1 MAKLNQKLLARYYD
15 GELSPRKAR
24 KIEQL
29 LSRSPEHQEALKKM
43 TQIGELLRLANE
55 EKLESVS
62 FERLEQQVAAGI
74 SREEDSSPLEQLKV
88 WFSEFF
94 SYRKVVWVPTA
105 VVAGATLAVLLIL
118 PLTTPTPVVEDKAP
132 TGDRNG
138 TWMASDD
145 TSKGG
150 SKIESVTFDDT
161 GDSKDS
167 KFEVSKI
174 DGQNGSIGVVWIVDT
189 P

>member
-1 MAKLNQKLLARYYD
+1 MAKLNEKLLARYYD
-15 GELSPRKAR
+15 GELSPRKAQ

-29 LSRSPEHQEALKKM
+29 LRESPEHQEALKKM
-43 TQIGELLRLANE
+43 TQIGDLLRLANE
-55 EKLESVS
+55 ENLESVS
-62 FERLEQQVAAGI
+62 FDQLERQVAAGI
-74 SREEDSSPLEQLKV
+74 SQERNASLLERLTV

-94 SYRKVVWVPTA
+94 SYRKVIWVPAT
-105 VVAGATLAVLLIL
+105 VVAGATLAVLLVL
-118 PLTTPTPVVEDKAP
+118 PLSTPTPLEDKGP
-132 TGDRNG
+132 TSSGND

-145 TSKGG
+145 TTKGG

-161 GDSKDS
+161 ADSKDS